1 MQRTEIEQAFNKSG
15 LKTRIPVI
23 DQLTRNSVRLSTK
36 PVDESTLALGI
47 SKIGGHPDL
56 PGTMQWPKQK
66 GLPQSFLA
74 QIRLADLRQFDSD
87 QLLPPRGMLWFF
99 YDAKQQIFG
108 EQPEDRDGWRV
119 LFNEDPS
126 TQLQRMPTPA
136 GLPAASLFQACAL
149 TFTSELTL
157 ALQPELELPNFAWS
171 DEEQQAYEQVL
182 DVLHTPE
189 ERAQPHHR
197 LLGYPDTIQDD
208 MRIQCQLVSNGI
220 TDSNDPRAANLQA
233 GASDWLLL
241 LQIDSDASAKMRWA
255 NNGMVYYWI
264 KRADLQARHFDR
276 GWLVLQSE

>member
-1 MQRTEIEQAFNKSG
+1 MQRTEIEQAFNKGG
-15 LKTRIPVI
+15 LKMRIPAI

-36 PVDESTLALGI
+36 PVDESTLALGT

-56 PGTMQWPKQK
+56 PGTMQWPKRK

-99 YDAKQQIFG
+99 YDAKQQTFG

-126 TQLQRMPTPA
+126 TPLQRMPTPA
-136 GLPAASLFQACAL
+136 GLPAASLFQTCAL

-182 DVLHTPE
+182 DTLHTPE

-220 TDSNDPRAANLQA
+220 TDSDDPRAANLQA

-264 KRADLQARHFDR
+264 KRADLQARHFDG